1 MHKYTR
7 RLIPSLCS
15 IVNIVNHHQG
25 DNGQTGA
32 YYEYSSGN
40 NGFATGLIPQ
50 NNLIVQNQNSADC
63 DQDHD
68 HSKDNNGHGSQGALG
83 NYNQNKQNQKDV
95 KLE

>member
-1 MHKYTR
+1 MIMGKLEHIMLTAVEIMA
-7 RLIPSLCS
+7 LQQDL
-15 IVNIVNHHQG
+15 
-25 DNGQTGA
+25 
-32 YYEYSSGN
+32 
-40 NGFATGLIPQ
+40 LIPQ
-50 NNLIVQNQNSADC
+50 NNVIVQNQNSADC